1 MTHPFAPLPAQK
13 AEDLAR
19 LAPLLQNLATSRR
32 GLLLAPFIAALPAS
46 LISDPARAIDPN
58 ETQVTLP
65 DQFQW
70 KPALPSAPAQSVETV
85 PVFGATD
92 KPGPYVV
99 LIKWHPGYMSAPHI
113 ILEEWMLGSARPTC
127 LRTILKWESQN
138 WRQP

>member
-1 MTHPFAPLPAQK
+1 MTHPFAPLLPAQK

-32 GLLLAPFIAALPAS
+32 GLMLAPFIAALPAS

-70 KPALPSAPAQSVETV
+70 KPALPSAVS
-85 PVFGATD
+85 
-92 KPGPYVV
+92 
-99 LIKWHPGYMSAPHI
+99 
-113 ILEEWMLGSARPTC
+113 
-127 LRTILKWESQN
+127 
-138 WRQP
+138 